1 MLGSLST
8 IDILFV
14 ATVILLVLNGF
25 SNGAIASLV
34 NLLSIP
40 IAFVVAYLF
49 GPRFTALLSANN
61 LPATPLISY
70 VVLFI
75 GTVVILHIL
84 GTTVR
89 SVILKIPLVG
99 FGDRLA
105 GGFIGF
111 IEAWLLW
118 AVLLFV
124 LGTFLQDK
132 SHLPVAISNAQFS
145 SWQTFYLNATQHSLF
160 AQVNSFIV
168 PHINAL
174 RSSQ

>member
-1 MLGSLST
+1 MPGSLSI

-40 IAFVVAYLF
+40 IAFAVAYLF
-49 GPRFTALLSANN
+49 GPQFTALLSANN

-75 GTVVILHIL
+75 GTVVILHII

-99 FGDRLA
+99 LGDRLA

-124 LGTFLQDK
+124 LGTFLQNI
-132 SHLPVAISNAQFS
+132 HNLPVTISTTQFS
-145 SWQTFYLNATQHSLF
+145 SWQTFYLNATHNSLF

-174 RSSQ
+174 RSIR

>member
-8 IDILFV
+8 IDILFL

-40 IAFVVAYLF
+40 LAFAVAYLF
-49 GPRFTALLSANN
+49 GPQFTALLSANN

-75 GTVVILHIL
+75 GTVIILHII

-89 SVILKIPLVG
+89 SVVLKIPLVSM
-99 FGDRLA
+99 GDRLA

-118 AVLLFV
+118 ALLLFV
-124 LGTFLQDK
+124 LGTFLQDIHHFPL
-132 SHLPVAISNAQFS
+132 SISAAQFS
-145 SWQTFYLNATQHSLF
+145 SWQSFYVTATQHSLF
-160 AQVNSFIV
+160 AQVN
-168 PHINAL
+168 A
-174 RSSQ
+174 

>member
-1 MLGSLST
+1 MLGSFSW
-8 IDILFV
+8 IDILFI

-25 SNGAIASLV
+25 SNGAIASIV

-40 IAFVVAYLF
+40 IAFAVAYYF
-49 GPRFTALLSANN
+49 GPQFTALLSANN
-61 LPATPLISY
+61 LQATPLISY

-75 GTVVILHIL
+75 GTVIILHII
-84 GTTVR
+84 GTMVR
-89 SVILKIPLVG
+89 VVLKIPLVSMAN
-99 FGDRLA
+99 RLA

-124 LGTFLQDK
+124 LGTFLQNIHNFPL
-132 SHLPVAISNAQFS
+132 SISTAQFGG
-145 SWQTFYLNATQHSLF
+145 WQSFYIAATQHSLF

-168 PHINAL
+168 PHINIVL
-174 RSSQ
+174 HR

>member
-8 IDILFV
+8 IDILFL

-25 SNGAIASLV
+25 SNGAIASIV

-40 IAFVVAYLF
+40 IAFAVAYLF
-49 GPRFTALLSANN
+49 GPQFTALLSANN

-75 GTVVILHIL
+75 GTVVILHII
-84 GTTVR
+84 GTTAR
-89 SVILKIPLVG
+89 SVMKIPLVG
-99 FGDRLA
+99 LANRLA

-132 SHLPVAISNAQFS
+132 SHLPVAISTAQFS
-145 SWQTFYLNATQHSLF
+145 SWQTFYLTATQHSLF

-174 RSSQ
+174 RSGH

>member
-8 IDILFV
+8 VDILFV

-40 IAFVVAYLF
+40 IAFAVAYLF
-49 GPRFTALLSANN
+49 GPQFTALLSANN
-61 LPATPLISY
+61 FPATPLISY

-75 GTVVILHIL
+75 GTVVILHII

-105 GGFIGF
+105 GAFIGF

-118 AVLLFV
+118 VVLLFV
-124 LGTFLQDK
+124 LGTFLQNI
-132 SHLPVAISNAQFS
+132 HNLPVTISTTQFS
-145 SWQTFYLNATQHSLF
+145 NWQNFYLTVTQHSLF

-174 RSSQ
+174 RSGH

>member
-1 MLGSLST
+1 MLGSLSW
-8 IDILFV
+8 IDILFI
-14 ATVILLVLNGF
+14 ATVILLALNGF
-25 SNGAIASLV
+25 SNGAIASIV

-40 IAFVVAYLF
+40 IAFAVAYYF
-49 GPRFTALLSANN
+49 GPRFTVLLSANN

-75 GTVVILHIL
+75 GTVIILHII
-84 GTTVR
+84 GTIVR
-89 SVILKIPLVG
+89 SVVLKIPLVSI
-99 FGDRLA
+99 GDRLA
-105 GGFIGF
+105 GGFIGI

-124 LGTFLQDK
+124 LGTFLQDI
-132 SHLPVAISNAQFS
+132 HNFPVSISTAQFS
-145 SWQTFYLNATQHSLF
+145 SWQSFYITATHNSLF

-174 RSSQ
+174 RGN

>member
-1 MLGSLST
+1 MPGSLST

-25 SNGAIASLV
+25 SNGAIASIV

-49 GPRFTALLSANN
+49 GPKFTALLSANN

-75 GTVVILHIL
+75 GTVVILHII

-99 FGDRLA
+99 LGDRLA

-118 AVLLFV
+118 VVLLFV
-124 LGTFLQDK
+124 LGTFLQNI
-132 SHLPVAISNAQFS
+132 HNLPVTISTAQFS
-145 SWQTFYLNATQHSLF
+145 SWQNFYLNATQHSLF

-168 PHINAL
+168 PHINVL
-174 RSSQ
+174 RSSR

>member
-1 MLGSLST
+1 MLGSLSW
-8 IDILFV
+8 IDILFI
-14 ATVILLVLNGF
+14 ATVILLALNGF
-25 SNGAIASLV
+25 SNGAIASIV

-40 IAFVVAYLF
+40 IAFAVAYYF

-61 LPATPLISY
+61 LQATPLISY

-75 GTVVILHIL
+75 GTVIILHII

-89 SVILKIPLVG
+89 SVVLKIPLVNM
-99 FGDRLA
+99 GDRLA

-124 LGTFLQDK
+124 LGTFLQDI
-132 SHLPVAISNAQFS
+132 HNLPVSISTAQFS
-145 SWQTFYLNATQHSLF
+145 SWQSFYITATQHSLF
-160 AQVNSFIV
+160 AQVNAFIV
-168 PHINAL
+168 PHIPGH
-174 RSSQ
+174 

>member
-1 MLGSLST
+1 MIGSFST
-8 IDILFV
+8 IDILFI
-14 ATVILLVLNGF
+14 ATVILLALNGF
-25 SNGAIASLV
+25 SNGAIASIV

-40 IAFVVAYLF
+40 IAFAVAYFF
-49 GPRFTALLSANN
+49 GPQFTALLSANS

-75 GTVVILHIL
+75 GTVVILHII

-89 SVILKIPLVG
+89 SVVLKIPLIG
-99 FGDRLA
+99 IGDRLA
-105 GGFIGF
+105 GAFVGF

-124 LGTFLQDK
+124 LGTFLQNIN
-132 SHLPVAISNAQFS
+132 HLPVAISNSQFS
-145 SWQTFYLNATQHSLF
+145 SWQTFYINATHNSLF

-174 RSSQ
+174 RSH